1 RLILIVGRQGNT
13 IMPGR
18 QRRRL
23 FIIAGSVTLLLLSG
37 HPALAQP
44 STLPQE
50 EQQRIEA
57 LIHAV
62 EQLGDAAFIR
72 NGRAYDAAAAARFLR
87 EKWKARA
94 SEVRSAED
102 FIEKVASFSSTT
114 GKPYLIRF
122 RDGRELSSA
131 KFLRGQLARTREK
144 Q

>member
-1 RLILIVGRQGNT
+1 
-13 IMPGR
+13 MPGR
-18 QRRRL
+18 QRGRF

-37 HPALAQP
+37 LSGHPALAQP
-44 STLPQE
+44 STLPKA

-62 EQLGDAAFIR
+62 EQLGDATFIR
-72 NGRAYDAAAAARFLR
+72 NGKAYDAAAAARFLR
-87 EKWKARA
+87 GKWKARE
-94 SEVRSAED
+94 SEVRSAAD

-131 KFLRGQLARTREK
+131 QFLNGQLARPREK